1 MNHSVFWALVRKDIY
16 LMRGFI
22 SSILGVGVLSI
33 ALVFTGRI
41 GFAIGG
47 VLFLTANVAGAIF
60 VCMYS
65 VLTERK
71 DQSRLFALSLPIS
84 GRDYGRSKLVGVCL
98 SYGIPWAVL
107 TAMALGLIL
116 VSPRANQGTLVYII
130 VLQGFVLALFSV
142 VLAALFAVTSELMS
156 GLLIMI
162 VNVLFSLFM
171 VAINQ
176 PSIAGQLRGPVPVW
190 TPFAMWSVVGELVVL
205 ALSVCFVLAVTARR
219 RDHI

>member
-1 MNHSVFWALVRKDIY
+1 MNPVFWALVRKDIY

-22 SSILGVGVLSI
+22 LAILGVGILSMVL
-33 ALVFTGRI
+33 VMTGRI

-60 VCMYS
+60 ISMYS

-84 GRDYGRSKLVGVCL
+84 GRDYGRAKLVGVCVA
-98 SYGIPWAVL
+98 YGIPWAVL

-116 VSPRANQGTLVYII
+116 LSPRANQGTVVYII

-142 VLAALFAVTSELMS
+142 VLAALFTVTSELMS

-171 VAINQ
+171 VTINQ

-190 TPFAMWSVVGELVVL
+190 SPFALWSMAGEITVL
-205 ALSVCFVLAVTARR
+205 ALSVCFVLIVTARR